1 MKTIELKANTRES
14 LAKSVTKQLRRE
26 GKVPGVIYRNDQA
39 NHIYLDYA
47 AAKKILFTSD
57 TYLVKL
63 NLDGAVRDAI
73 VREAQYHPVTEKVI
87 HIDLMA
93 VADDKP
99 VTLNLPIRLVGSP
112 AGVKEGGKLVHKL
125 RSLTVKGL
133 VSKLP
138 ESISIDV
145 SSLKLGNT
153 IKVGDAKI
161 EDIEIVTSASTAVA
175 SVEIPRALR
184 SAGLED
190 AAADEAL
197 ALAASEESAAES
209 AEE

>member
-1 MKTIELKANTRES
+1 MKTIELNANTRES
-14 LAKSVTKQLRRE
+14 LAKSTTKKLRKE

-39 NHIYLDYA
+39 SHIYMDYA
-47 AAKKILFTSD
+47 AAKKILFTAD

-63 NLDGAVRDAI
+63 NLDGTVRDAI

-87 HIDLMA
+87 HLDLMA

-99 VTLNLPIRLVGSP
+99 ITLDLPIKLIGSP
-112 AGVKEGGKLVHKL
+112 AGVKEGGKLVPKL
-125 RSLTVKGL
+125 RRLTVKGL

-145 SSLKLGNT
+145 SELKLGST

-161 EDIEIVTSASTAVA
+161 EDLDVVTPPTAAVA

-184 SAGLED
+184 SAGLE
-190 AAADEAL
+190 EGEGL
-197 ALAASEESAAES
+197 EGEGEGTEEAAE
-209 AEE
+209 A